1 MNQLLNDQIPY
12 FRCSDQS
19 VVETYYYLWAIYF
32 MYFIDVDEGY
42 MEYPHTQTAI
52 NNFMGLH
59 LWDSSVYARMGS
71 WVVDKWEYG
80 FGNVLNWGIYYLL
93 KKMEAGCQ
101 IILVLI
107 GILQFGLLQSIPFQ
121 EHG

>member
-52 NNFMGLH
+52 NNFM
-59 LWDSSVYARMGS
+59 
-71 WVVDKWEYG
+71 EII
-80 FGNVLNWGIYYLL
+80 VLQMYKSRIN
-93 KKMEAGCQ
+93 
-101 IILVLI
+101 LI
-107 GILQFGLLQSIPFQ
+107 KY
-121 EHG
+121 

>member
-1 MNQLLNDQIPY
+1 MNKLLNEQIPY
-12 FRCSDQS
+12 FRCSDQA

-32 MYFIDVDEGY
+32 MYFIDVGDGY

-71 WVVDKWEYG
+71 WVADKWQYG
-80 FGNVLNWGIYYLL
+80 FGNVLNWKNLVPFKKEGGRLPDNFGI
-93 KKMEAGCQ
+93 GW
-101 IILVLI
+101 
-107 GILQFGLLQSIPFQ
+107 
-121 EHG
+121 